1 MYCRLYSVSRLTCT
15 AASGST
21 EADNDV
27 LQTVQ
32 CQYAHLYRCQWQ
44 QLTMMFCRLYSVSM
58 LTCTAASGFTEADN
72 DVLQTVPFQ
81 YAHLYRS
88 QWQHRS

>member
-1 MYCRLYSVSRLTCT
+1 MPYWMTTPLGEMYCRLYNVSMVTYT

-21 EADNDV
+21 EADNAVLDDDPTGRYV

-32 CQYAHLYRCQWQ
+32 CQYAHLYR
-44 QLTMMFCRLYSVSM
+44 
-58 LTCTAASGFTEADN
+58 
-72 DVLQTVPFQ
+72 
-81 YAHLYRS
+81 S